1 MTDSSS
7 AVLNLRLCTM
17 LTLQMP
23 DLPLFPQAWDGL
35 GRVTIPL
42 TNVFNWDQAEIFL
55 SIKILKPYDFLS
67 NASPWCKKCCG

>member
-7 AVLNLRLCTM
+7 AVLSLRLCTM

-42 TNVFNWDQAEIFL
+42 TKVLIGTR
-55 SIKILKPYDFLS
+55 LKLFFPIRF
-67 NASPWCKKCCG
+67 